1 MGYSAELVRCKFNVK
16 TEHFGKVYKNLENK
30 GYIPEADDDGNVI
43 DLDFAGD
50 KLAYDEDKMFQ
61 KIAPFVEDGSFIEM
75 RGEDGAMWRW
85 VFSDGKVR
93 EIKSKVIWDED

>member
-1 MGYSAELVRCKFNVK
+1 MGYCVELVSCKFNVK
-16 TEHFGKVYKNLENK
+16 SEHFGKVYKNLENH
-30 GYIPEADDDGNVI
+30 GYIPETDDDGNVI

-50 KLAYDEDKMFQ
+50 KLSYEEDKMFQ

-85 VFSDGKVR
+85 YFSDGQVR
-93 EIKSKVIWDED
+93 EVQAKVVWDEE